1 MTKSRIL
8 IALAAGTLVLAA
20 CGSDGGS
27 SDGGSADGPQ
37 GDAAAKT
44 IEQAA
49 GDGVE
54 LDEDCVNEVASK
66 LSDEDAEAIASGNDS
81 DVSEAGSALSIELIA
96 CADEDALADLF
107 IEGMGASGDEFD
119 EACVREKLADFDMT
133 EVVEATQSGTPPADL
148 VAAMMECINTDG

>member
-20 CGSDGGS
+20 CGSDGGG
-27 SDGGSADGPQ
+27 GGSADGPQ

-49 GDGVE
+49 DDGVE
-54 LDEDCVNEVASK
+54 LDEDCVNEVASQ
-66 LSDEDAEAIASGNDS
+66 LSDEDAEAIASGNDG
-81 DVSEAGSALSIELIA
+81 DVSEAGSALSIDLIA